1 MKKSLLFLALMS
13 ASYVT
18 SNAQTV
24 FSENF
29 DAVPL
34 TPASGTGT
42 GSIPAGWVQYNVDA
56 KTPVTSRN
64 FMGTNAWVVRSTSAA
79 PTNKW
84 ATSCSW
90 YTPAGI
96 ANDWMVTP
104 SIAIPATGTVVLQFD
119 VKANDPTYP
128 DGYKIY
134 VSTTGNT
141 VADFPVTP
149 IFSEAAAPSAAFTN
163 RTVNLSSF
171 AGQNVYIAIRNNSN
185 DMDLLFVDNIVVK
198 TLLANDAN
206 LAEIV
211 LDRYVPLNS
220 NSPLTMNIENRGA
233 NPITSLTID
242 WNDGTSH
249 SQTITGLNIAV
260 GATDPV
266 VHPTNISYATAVEKN
281 IAVSISQVNGATD
294 PDVSNNNK
302 NTALNSISSI
312 ETKYVLMEEGTG
324 TWCGWCPRGTV
335 AMGQFTNGTYPQF
348 IGIAVHNG
356 DPMTVAAYDAGNAL
370 SGYPGCNVDRKLRNQ
385 SVSTAAWT
393 NFYNARKTLSV
404 PASVSVS
411 NTYDPITRQL
421 SASATAHFV
430 TPFANA
436 NYRLAIVVVE
446 NNVTGTTA
454 NYGQVNYYA
463 GGANGVMGGYELLPA
478 TVPAAQMVYDE
489 VGRALL
495 GGYNGEAGSVPTT
508 IIDGQNATYTFNY
521 TLPQILKPAD
531 IKLVALLIDQS
542 TGEVIN
548 AKEEQMSLVSGLA
561 NVANVNANVVS
572 IYPNP
577 SNNSADIFIA
587 NAKKEVSVK
596 IYNTIGQIVWA
607 SNTAAV
613 NGIVKVNTA
622 NFETGNYFV
631 EVINAGQK
639 TNSKLVVVH

>member
-13 ASYVT
+13 ASYAT

-24 FSENF
+24 FSEDFN
-29 DAVPL
+29 AVPL
-34 TPASGTGT
+34 TSGTGN
-42 GSIPAGWVQYNVDA
+42 IPVGWALYNVDN
-56 KTPVTSRN
+56 KTPNAQRS
-64 FMGTNAWVVRSTSAA
+64 FMGTKAWVVRSTTAA

-104 SIAIPATGTVVLQFD
+104 SIAIPATGTVVLQYD
-119 VKANDPTYP
+119 VKANDPNYS

-141 VADFPVTP
+141 VADFPTTP
-149 IFSEAAAPSAAFTN
+149 IYSEAAAPAGAFTN
-163 RTVNLSSF
+163 RTVNLSAF
-171 AGQNVYIAIRNNSN
+171 VGQNVYIAFRNNSN

-198 TLLANDAN
+198 SLQANDAN
-206 LAEIV
+206 LAELV

-220 NSPLTMNIENRGA
+220 NTPLTMNIENRGA

-242 WNDGTSH
+242 WNDGTAH

-266 VHPTNISYATAVEKN
+266 VHPTNLSYATAVEKN
-281 IAVSISQVNGATD
+281 ITVTISQVNGATD

-302 NTALNSISSI
+302 SADVNSVSSL

-356 DPMTVAAYDAGNAL
+356 DPMTVAAYDAGTNL
-370 SGYPGCNVDRKLRNQ
+370 SGYPGCNVDRKLRDQ
-385 SVSTAAWT
+385 SVSITDWT
-393 NFYNARKTLSV
+393 NFYNARNTLTV
-404 PASVSVS
+404 PAAVTVT
-411 NTYDPITRQL
+411 NTYDVATRAL
-421 SASATAHFV
+421 SVDAKAHFV
-430 TPFANA
+430 TTFANA
-436 NYRLAIVVVE
+436 NYRLAVVLVE
-446 NNVTGTTA
+446 NNVTGTAA
-454 NYGQVNYYA
+454 NYAQTNYYA

-478 TVPAAQMVYDE
+478 TVPAAQMVYNE

-495 GGYNGEAGSVPTT
+495 GGYDGEAGSVPTA
-508 IIDGQNATYTFNY
+508 IADGQNVTYTFNY
-521 TLPQILKPAD
+521 TLPAVLKPAD

-542 TGEVIN
+542 TGEVVN
-548 AKEEQMSLVSGLA
+548 AKEEQMSLVSGLTNTA
-561 NVANVNANVVS
+561 NLNANIVS
-572 IYPNP
+572 VYPNP

-613 NGIVKVNTA
+613 NGIVKVNTS

-631 EVINAGQK
+631 EVVNGGLK